1 MWVLFLIPRIEDG
14 NNFGVAIQEETL
26 TEIRTVEAEA
36 AAYFDQMSRY
46 FLSRARIITKIA
58 KYPHVVS
65 INKTF
70 FIKKKLNIFSQ
81 G

>member
-65 INKTF
+65 KKYF
-70 FIKKKLNIFSQ
+70 FY
-81 G
+81 